1 MANNCLYQV
10 QMTGQKATQI
20 KVSKKTDKVKWVDIP
35 KDFLKK
41 IKKLGMKEE
50 DAEI

>member
-1 MANNCLYQV
+1 VGKIERKPTKRSLKNNELV
-10 QMTGQKATQI
+10 
-20 KVSKKTDKVKWVDIP
+20 KKVDIP

-50 DAEI
+50 DAEILYKTKID